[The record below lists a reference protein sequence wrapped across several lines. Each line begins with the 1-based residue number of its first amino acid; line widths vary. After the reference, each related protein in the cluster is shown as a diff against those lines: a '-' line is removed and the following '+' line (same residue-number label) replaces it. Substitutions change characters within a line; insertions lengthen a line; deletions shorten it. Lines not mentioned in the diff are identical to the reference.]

1 MTFKVHKERKVLN
14 TTIKGK
20 VLTQSTCYYVC
31 RSVFFGLG
39 RLYLR
44 ISPNY
49 YHNGNETEYGVNYT
63 TKKNAS
69 KFSKEEAE
77 MLVRDLKNNPD
88 KFVRYL

>member
-1 MTFKVHKERKVLN
+1 MTFKVHKERKVLK

-20 VLTQSTCYYVC
+20 VLTQKTSYYVY
-31 RSVFFGLG
+31 RSILFGLG

-44 ISPNY
+44 ISPD
-49 YHNGNETEYGVNYT
+49 YHHGNKIEYEVSYT
-63 TKKNAS
+63 FQEYAS

>member
-1 MTFKVHKERKVLN
+1 MTFKVHKERKVLK

-20 VLTQSTCYYVC
+20 VLTQSTCYYVF

-44 ISPNY
+44 LSPDY
-49 YHNGNETEYGVNYT
+49 YHGHETEYGVNYT
-63 TKKNAS
+63 IKEDAS

>member
-1 MTFKVHKERKVLN
+1 MTFKVHKEKKVLK
-14 TTIKGK
+14 TTIKGN
-20 VLTQSTCYYVC
+20 VLTQGTYYYVY
-31 RSVFFGLG
+31 RSVFFGLV
-39 RLYLR
+39 RLYLH
-44 ISPNY
+44 ISPD

-69 KFSKEEAE
+69 RFPKEEAE

>member
-1 MTFKVHKERKVLN
+1 MTFKVHEEKKVLK
-14 TTIKGK
+14 TSIKGK
-20 VLTQSTCYYVC
+20 VLTQKTSYYVY
-31 RSVFFGLG
+31 RSILFGLA

-49 YHNGNETEYGVNYT
+49 YHNGNEAEYGVNYT

-69 KFSKEEAE
+69 KFSREEAE

>member
-1 MTFKVHKERKVLN
+1 MTFKVHKEKEVLK

-20 VLTQSTCYYVC
+20 VLTQKTSYYVY
-31 RSVFFGLG
+31 RSILFGLV
-39 RLYLR
+39 RLYLC
-44 ISPNY
+44 ISPDY
-49 YHNGNETEYGVNYT
+49 DNGNKMEYEVIYT
-63 TKKNAS
+63 PQEYAS

>member
-1 MTFKVHKERKVLN
+1 MTFKVHKERKVLK

-20 VLTQSTCYYVC
+20 VLTQSTCYYVY
-31 RSVFFGLG
+31 RSILFGLG

-44 ISPNY
+44 ISPD
-49 YHNGNETEYGVNYT
+49 YHNGHMTEYGVNYT

-69 KFSKEEAE
+69 KFTKEEAE